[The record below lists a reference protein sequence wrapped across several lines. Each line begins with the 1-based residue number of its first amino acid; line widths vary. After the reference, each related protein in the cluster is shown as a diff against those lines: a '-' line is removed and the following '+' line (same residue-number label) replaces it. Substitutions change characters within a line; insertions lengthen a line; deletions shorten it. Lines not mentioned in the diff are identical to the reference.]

1 MSNKQVHIADI
12 KLRNIH
18 LLFTLLSLLCFG
30 CSTHSQV
37 SKKIIVAGHTYGSPT
52 GNHHGIYPP
61 FINALQKLDQSSISF
76 GVFTGDIVYQSN
88 EKSWNQVDQDLN
100 TLKFPVYFAPGN
112 HDMGN
117 RSLYQQRYGNAD
129 TSFLIGNDQFVF
141 LDNTKNGWGLDDA
154 QQQLLNNA
162 IQSSNE
168 ESRIFVFMHN
178 VLWNE
183 KHACFT
189 PNSLTG
195 KAPKPYFNFDDVI
208 YPLLKSTDREI
219 YCIAGD
225 VGAHSKSLNTSYLKD
240 ENIHFISSGMG
251 NGLKDAYLQI
261 EIADEVTIQVCHFPD
276 GTMVPITDYHCK

>member
-37 SKKIIVAGHTYGSPT
+37 SQRIIVAGHTYGSPT
-52 GNHHGIYPP
+52 GDHSGIYPA
-61 FINALQKLDQSSISF
+61 FMRALQKLDQSSISF
-76 GVFTGDIVYQSN
+76 GVFTGDIVYQAN
-88 EKSWNQVDQDLN
+88 EKSWDQVDLDLK

-117 RSLYQQRYGNAD
+117 RTLYQKRYGKAD
-129 TSFLIGNDQFVF
+129 TSFSIGNDWFVF
-141 LDNTKNGWGLDDA
+141 LDNTQNGWGLNDS

-162 IQSSNE
+162 IQSSDKH
-168 ESRIFVFMHN
+168 SRIFIFMHN
-178 VLWNE
+178 VLWHE
-183 KHACFT
+183 KHSCFT

-195 KAPKPYFNFDDVI
+195 KAPKPYFNFTEVV
-208 YPLLKSTDREI
+208 YPMLKVSDREI

-225 VGAHSKSLNTSYLKD
+225 VGAHSKSPNTGYLKD

-251 NGLKDAYLQI
+251 NGIEDAYLQI
-261 EIADEVTIQVCHFPD
+261 DISKQVTIHVCQFPD
-276 GTMVPITDYHCK
+276 GIKVPITDYHCK